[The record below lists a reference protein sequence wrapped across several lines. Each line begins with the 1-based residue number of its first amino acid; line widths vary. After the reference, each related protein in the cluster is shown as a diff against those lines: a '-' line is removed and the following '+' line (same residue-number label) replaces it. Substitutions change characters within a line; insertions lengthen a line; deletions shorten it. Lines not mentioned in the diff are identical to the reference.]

1 MKKER
6 LARCL
11 ALAMAALT
19 ALGVVSLWCR
29 PASASVPVAIS
40 VEKGGGSVLLTGLVV
55 RDRTLAPVRALGEA
69 LGASVSWDGKSRA
82 VRLEKGSIRIRMVVG
97 QAVAEIN
104 GQSLN
109 LETPP
114 AIVDER
120 SYAPV
125 RFIGESLGYVVEW
138 DENQRRVIIKPP
150 KPEDLPEN
158 MSGGDEQTLFPKTRV
173 ILQKLAWQE
182 ERLKVDL
189 SGTPVKH
196 AAFSLSGPARVV
208 LDLWGVVVPTGVPK
222 EVEIG
227 WSNVKRARLGQFQID
242 PLVARVVVDLAEPM
256 GYSVEAEGN
265 ALYIVFLRDLKKVTC
280 KAANEGTVVSMEL
293 SAPGNG
299 EVKLQEK
306 DGVSG
311 ILVSIPNCL
320 SRVKPQIEV
329 AAGPVK
335 RITAREVVHSPPA
348 VEVWI
353 EVAHSVSYQVLSSGA
368 DSNIRVRIAP
378 SPLAGR
384 VIVLD
389 PGHGGSDP
397 GCTGA
402 SGGYEKDINLA
413 IAQKLKEL
421 LRRSGARVVMTREGD
436 ETVDI
441 WRRVELIDAA
451 RPHAAVSIHCNS
463 FKQPSMRGLEVYH
476 CSLRPFTQRLA
487 SVVYEQLVSDTGLEG
502 RGVRK
507 AEFVMLK
514 ETKSP
519 TILVE
524 AGYLT
529 NPEEERL
536 LKTASFQ
543 EKVARSILA
552 ALVKFFS

>member
-1 MKKER
+1 MKKGR
-6 LARCL
+6 LARWL
-11 ALAMAALT
+11 ALVIPALV
-19 ALGVVSLWCR
+19 ALGVGLLRCR
-29 PASASVPVAIS
+29 PAGASVPVTIS
-40 VEKGGGSVLLTGLVV
+40 VEKGGGSVLLTGVIV
-55 RDRTLAPVRALGEA
+55 HDRTLAPVRALGEA

-82 VRLEKGSIRIRMVVG
+82 VRLKKGSTLIRMVVG
-97 QAVAEIN
+97 QAAVEVN
-104 GQSLN
+104 GQRLN

-114 AIVDER
+114 AIIDER

-125 RFIGESLGYVVEW
+125 RFLGESLGYVVEW
-138 DENQRRVIIKPP
+138 DENQRQVSLKPS
-150 KPEDLPEN
+150 KPEDFPGN
-158 MSGGDEQTLFPKTRV
+158 MSGGGESTRPPKAPV

-182 ERLKVDL
+182 GRLKVEL
-189 SGTPVKH
+189 SGAPLKH
-196 AAFSLSGPARVV
+196 ATFSLSGPTRAV

-222 EVEIG
+222 EIEIG
-227 WSNVKRARLGQFQID
+227 WSGVKRARLGQFQND
-242 PLVARVVVDLAEPM
+242 PLIARVVVDLAEPM
-256 GYSVEAEGN
+256 GYSVEVDGN
-265 ALYIVFLRDLKKVTC
+265 AVYLVFLRELKKVTC
-280 KAANEGTVVSMEL
+280 KAAQEGTVVSMEL
-293 SAPGNG
+293 SAPGKS

-306 DGVSG
+306 DGSWG

-320 SRVKPQIEV
+320 SRVRPQIE
-329 AAGPVK
+329 AAATPVK
-335 RITAREVVHSPPA
+335 RITTREVVHSPPA

-353 EVAHSVSYQVLSSGA
+353 EVAHSVSYQVLSSGG
-368 DSNIRVRIAP
+368 DSSIKLKIAP
-378 SPLAGR
+378 SPLAGK

-402 SGGYEKDINLA
+402 SGGYEKGINLA

-421 LRRSGARVVMTREGD
+421 LCQSGARVVMTREGD

-451 RPHAAVSIHCNS
+451 GPHAAVSIHCNS
-463 FKQPSMRGLEVYH
+463 FRQPSMRGLEVYH

-487 SVVYEQLVSDTGLEG
+487 SVVYEQLVSDTGLQG

-519 TILVE
+519 VILVE
-524 AGYLT
+524 VGYLT

-536 LKTASFQ
+536 LKTPSFQ

-552 ALVKFFS
+552 ALVKFFG